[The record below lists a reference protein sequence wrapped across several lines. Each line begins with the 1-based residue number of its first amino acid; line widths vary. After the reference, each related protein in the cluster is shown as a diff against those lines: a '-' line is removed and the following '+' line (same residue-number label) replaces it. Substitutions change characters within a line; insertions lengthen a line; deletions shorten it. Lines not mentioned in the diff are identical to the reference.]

1 MVKEFACNKMEMY
14 MKEIGMK
21 IKGKVM
27 VLILGKMVIN
37 ILVNGKIIK
46 GKDKDNFIGL
56 MVNFMKASGKM
67 IKETVMALKF
77 GKMGIDMTDSGKI
90 IKNMVKDNMNG
101 IMVTFI

>member
-56 MVNFMKASGKM
+56 MVKVYTYSEYYLESGM
-67 IKETVMALKF
+67 IGLGMVIVHPKTSKF
-77 GKMGIDMTDSGKI
+77 FQDI
-90 IKNMVKDNMNG
+90 
-101 IMVTFI
+101 